1 MLTYCL
7 PRVVRWPSRTVR
19 GCYTFLQERRG
30 IISEPSGGSRN
41 EKGQEVVSVGH
52 VALYCC
58 LQTPT
63 IKPFPARRSGD
74 NSVSGKNGT
83 LMSEGKNL
91 QRLEGSSGKKSLR
104 HGHE

>member
-7 PRVVRWPSRTVR
+7 PRVVRWASRMVR
-19 GCYTFLQERRG
+19 GCYIFLQERRG

-74 NSVSGKNGT
+74 NSVSGKNGA
-83 LMSEGKNL
+83 LKIESKNL
-91 QRLEGSSGKKSLR
+91 QRLAGSSGKKTLR
-104 HGHE
+104 HRDQ